1 VSTLA
6 LAESIRDLLPGGL
19 SVHIGEAPATSPTL
33 PWVVL
38 RVTVPRVDDR
48 SEGSSELSRLVRVQA
63 TVAGAT
69 EDSVLIIA
77 DQVIG
82 ALDAAQPIAEG
93 WSTGRLLMTGD
104 VAYYSD
110 DVRVANTNTHVQV
123 AALRFNLTASRIA

>member
-1 VSTLA
+1 VSTPA
-6 LAESIRDLLPGGL
+6 LAAAIRALLPGDL

-38 RVTVPRVDDR
+38 RVTVPSVDDR
-48 SEGSSELSRLVRVQA
+48 SEGSTELSRLVRVQA

-69 EDSVLIIA
+69 EDSVLVIA
-77 DQVIG
+77 DRVID
-82 ALDAAQPIAEG
+82 ALDAAQPVAEG
-93 WSTGRLLMTGD
+93 WSTGRLLMAGD

-123 AALRFNLTASRIA
+123 ASLRFNLTASRTA